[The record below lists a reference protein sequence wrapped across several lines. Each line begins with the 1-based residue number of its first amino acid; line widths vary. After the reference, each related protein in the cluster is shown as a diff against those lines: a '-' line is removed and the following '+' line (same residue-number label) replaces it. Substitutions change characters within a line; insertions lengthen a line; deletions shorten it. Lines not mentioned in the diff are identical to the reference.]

1 MSQSGP
7 STLIPLNPFDRRAR
21 PDPYPVYQYMRTV
34 EPVHKSPV
42 GFWILTRYD
51 DCRMVLTDKRWS
63 HDADRILEPQ
73 RGDDDPVDP
82 TVRLVRA
89 SVAFSDPPLHARHR
103 RPLEAAMKNA
113 MKGSTAR
120 TIRVAHDLVGLLR
133 EKESGADVMRDYA
146 MPLALVALTDLMG
159 FPSADRGQLQRWSRE
174 LIAGIDPGI
183 KGAGVMRASAA
194 ATAMVEYL
202 LSQVES
208 SRDGD
213 GAGAGMLSDLV
224 GKAGKLRTW
233 DLIAD
238 LTVFL
243 VVGVETSS
251 ALIGNAMLALL
262 RNPEQMRK
270 LRDQPSLIDTGLEEL
285 IRYDGPIHLTA
296 RVADADVLIGSTTIK
311 AGEQAIVLLGA
322 ADRDPARFA
331 DPDRLDLSRS
341 DNPHLG
347 FGGGVHSCFA
357 APLAKVLGRV
367 AIDTLLAGVNEIEL
381 AGDPVWS
388 ETVTVRGL
396 RRLPVTVRP

>member
-7 STLIPLNPFDRRAR
+7 SSLIPLNPFDRRAR

-103 RPLEAAMKNA
+103 RPLEVAMKNA
-113 MKGSTAR
+113 MKGSAAR
-120 TIRVAHDLVGLLR
+120 TTRVAHDLVELLR
-133 EKESGADVMRDYA
+133 EKESGADIMRDYA

-213 GAGAGMLSDLV
+213 GAGMLSDLV
-224 GKAGKLRTW
+224 INAGKLRTW

-296 RVADADVLIGSTTIK
+296 RVADADVLIGRTTIK

-331 DPDRLDLSRS
+331 DPDTLNLSRS

-367 AIDTLLAGVNEIEL
+367 AIGTLLAGVSEIEL

-396 RRLPVTVRP
+396 RRLPVTVHP

>member
-103 RPLEAAMKNA
+103 RPLEAAMKKA

-159 FPSADRGQLQRWSRE
+159 FPSADRGQLQRCSRE
-174 LIAGIDPGI
+174 LITGIDPGI

-233 DLIAD
+233 DLIPD

-251 ALIGNAMLALL
+251 ALIGNAIAALL
-262 RNPEQMRK
+262 RDP
-270 LRDQPSLIDTGLEEL
+270 DQSRNLHGPPPLIDTGLEEL

-296 RVADADVLIGSTTIK
+296 RVADADHLLGTTTIK

-331 DPDRLDLSRS
+331 DPDRLDLARS
-341 DNPHLG
+341 DRPPLG
-347 FGGGVHSCFA
+347 FAGGGPPCFP
-357 APLAKVLGRV
+357 AP
-367 AIDTLLAGVNEIEL
+367 
-381 AGDPVWS
+381 
-388 ETVTVRGL
+388 
-396 RRLPVTVRP
+396 